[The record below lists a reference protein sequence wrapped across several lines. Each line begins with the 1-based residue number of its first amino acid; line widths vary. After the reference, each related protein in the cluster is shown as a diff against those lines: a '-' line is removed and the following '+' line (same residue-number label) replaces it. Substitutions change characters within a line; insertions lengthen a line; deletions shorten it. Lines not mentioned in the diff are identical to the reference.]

1 MERLN
6 WPAWKRRLDEVIET
20 SQEEEVGVVKEVVKE
35 MVKVVQ
41 VVNEVFKVV
50 KEVVKVVIE
59 EVIETFLKEERVK
72 IYMSL

>member
-50 KEVVKVVIE
+50 IE